1 MFNAKQ
7 QPTDNAIEK
16 YYWCQMTSKK
26 NPIQMKMLLQEIP
39 QQVNVQK
46 VAEKATRKKMVER
59 AREIVQCRKFH
70 HNCLDNIIAPAQ
82 RPLNA

>member
-39 QQVNVQK
+39 QQVNCAK
-46 VAEKATRKKMVER
+46 TGKKSGTQENGRESER
-59 AREIVQCRKFH
+59 DRSM
-70 HNCLDNIIAPAQ
+70 
-82 RPLNA
+82 